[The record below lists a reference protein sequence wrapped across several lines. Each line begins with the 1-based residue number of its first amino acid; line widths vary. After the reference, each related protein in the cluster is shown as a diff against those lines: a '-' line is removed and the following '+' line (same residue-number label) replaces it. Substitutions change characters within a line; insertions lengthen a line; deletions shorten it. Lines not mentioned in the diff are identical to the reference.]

1 VGGNAASVLT
11 VPKKTRAPRLH
22 ALGAARISGQNR
34 GHRRRARV
42 GRGNPAGRTVDGT
55 SGQGDGIYGR
65 PPVPS
70 SMVVSVTAKPTGWTR
85 HSHARRRS
93 SRGTGPSTR
102 CGKPSSQPTRSSR
115 LPSRSLPPT
124 HVRRPR
130 SESRKPGARNGVG
143 CPADDPSGCSPTLTV
158 CSATGKLAGRNV
170 QRDRDLTRRHWTA
183 HTGRRHPSPPP
194 YGRRRSRRRH
204 RHRDPRRAKATGG
217 RGLACRRPTLV

>member
-1 VGGNAASVLT
+1 VADRAQPKQPQRRPTDRDRHNRPRRRARSLRLDRGRRPVGDPACIYGRPPVSTSTRAVGGKRGIRAHRAQ
-11 VPKKTRAPRLH
+11 KDTRSAPPCPR
-22 ALGAARISGQNR
+22 SGSYFRPNR

-85 HSHARRRS
+85 HSQARRRS
-93 SRGTGPSTR
+93 SRGTGSSPR
-102 CGKPSSQPTRSSR
+102 CGKSSSQPTRSSR

-143 CPADDPSGCSPTLTV
+143 CPADDPSGCSPNSLW
-158 CSATGKLAGRNV
+158 SA
-170 QRDRDLTRRHWTA
+170 
-183 HTGRRHPSPPP
+183 
-194 YGRRRSRRRH
+194 
-204 RHRDPRRAKATGG
+204 
-217 RGLACRRPTLV
+217 ACQ